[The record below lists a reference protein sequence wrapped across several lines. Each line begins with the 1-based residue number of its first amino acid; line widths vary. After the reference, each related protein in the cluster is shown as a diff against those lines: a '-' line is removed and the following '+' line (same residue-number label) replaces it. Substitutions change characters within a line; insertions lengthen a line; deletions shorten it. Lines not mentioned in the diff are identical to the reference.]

1 MRLPGPRAPCGS
13 VAAALG
19 ISSTG
24 LESPRARLLGQPDG
38 VQPAQ
43 KMLSNLV
50 YTLPILQAVGARS
63 WPRFWASLSS
73 PHTLGV
79 AAHTLPG
86 SDSKLESTAML
97 RALGRSVHLAGVKP
111 GRLLQVL
118 RACGHL
124 HRPAHHT
131 SFVSGRYN
139 HLHIAVVHC
148 TVPEAGSTSVH
159 RYNAA
164 SAAPVQPAC
173 RFRQWI

>member
-1 MRLPGPRAPCGS
+1 
-13 VAAALG
+13 
-19 ISSTG
+19 
-24 LESPRARLLGQPDG
+24 
-38 VQPAQ
+38 
-43 KMLSNLV
+43 MLSNLV

-131 SFVSGRYN
+131 SFVLGGIIIYILQWCIARCQRRVAHQYTATMLQAQRQCSRRADFGNGSRPGVPAGGRLVLRAGTRGA
-139 HLHIAVVHC
+139 HTRAAAVKPMKEVRAA
-148 TVPEAGSTSVH
+148 TPLAG
-159 RYNAA
+159 R
-164 SAAPVQPAC
+164 C
-173 RFRQWI
+173 